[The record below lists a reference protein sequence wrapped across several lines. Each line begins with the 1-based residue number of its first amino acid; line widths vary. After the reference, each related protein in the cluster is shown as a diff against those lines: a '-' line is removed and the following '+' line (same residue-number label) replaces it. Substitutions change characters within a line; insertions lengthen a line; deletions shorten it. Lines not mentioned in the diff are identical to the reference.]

1 MNYKT
6 AEEKLAFLERRIER
20 ENERRNKAYQDY
32 KEGIERLNKE
42 LGYAQDYYNREVE
55 LIKKEMQ
62 EILNVNQ
69 ES

>member
-20 ENERRNKAYQDY
+20 ENERRNKACQDY